1 MLVTCI
7 EMTCIEMHLRLL
19 GARQELR
26 YQDVHRDAKMCIE
39 MPCLERR
46 TRQQL
51 RERGKRGGE
60 WLVDRSKSGIS
71 LGFRV

>member
-26 YQDVHRDAKMCIE
+26 YQYVHRDAKMCIE

-46 TRQQL
+46 SRQQL
-51 RERGKRGGE
+51 RERERREREREGRGGE
-60 WLVDRSKSGIS
+60 RLVDRGAE
-71 LGFRV
+71 